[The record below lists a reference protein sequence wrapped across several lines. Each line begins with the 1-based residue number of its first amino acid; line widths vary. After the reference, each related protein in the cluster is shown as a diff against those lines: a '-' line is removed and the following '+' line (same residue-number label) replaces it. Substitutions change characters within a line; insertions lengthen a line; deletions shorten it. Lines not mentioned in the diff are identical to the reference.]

1 MNREGTPVA
10 QGLRHPVASILLIL
24 AGFGLIV
31 SLLWI
36 VGLPANYQETASLGL
51 SIHSAQQI
59 VSRPA
64 PDDPAP
70 LYFLAVHG
78 LERWLPANLTMLRL
92 FSLGCYLLL
101 LPVVYFLGRWAA
113 DDERVGILG
122 AALVGLSPFM
132 LWYGNRG
139 TVYALFALAGAVNQL
154 FFVAVLKGKQWA
166 WPLYFLSAVLA
177 LGVHFFFLVILLTQA
192 IFMAVNARAV
202 PRRTLGLFLAC
213 LLLLCGVL
221 AGWWWYSPL
230 RAFDWHQLPFSARPI
245 PTNAFILVVQFVYGF
260 QSVVTTTLL
269 IALWPLLVVVALL
282 AVQKYVRPPMAV
294 QYLAF
299 AAFVPVMLVFVF
311 SWLAKPLYLSSY
323 LIVCLPA
330 MMLLFGWVLV
340 AFELQVLSW
349 VRMVMLAVM
358 LVMLAVQVMHPGVAL
373 QEDYLGALP
382 GQLPDN
388 PPTLSL

>member
-1 MNREGTPVA
+1 MNREEPAGA

-31 SLLWI
+31 SLLWM
-36 VGLPANYQETASLGL
+36 VRLPANYQETASVGL
-51 SIHSAQQI
+51 STQSAQQI
-59 VSRPA
+59 VARPA

-92 FSLGCYLLL
+92 ISLVCYLLL
-101 LPVVYFLGRWAA
+101 LPAVYLLGRWAA

-139 TVYALFALAGAVNQL
+139 TVYALLALAGVVNQL

-166 WPLYFLSAVLA
+166 WPLYFLSAVVA
-177 LGVHFFFLVILLTQA
+177 LGVHFFFLAIILTQA
-192 IFMAVNARAV
+192 IFMAINARSV
-202 PRRTLGLFLAC
+202 PRRTLGMFLVS
-213 LLLLCGVL
+213 LLLVCGVV

-230 RAFDWHQLPFSARPI
+230 HGFDWHQLPFSARPI
-245 PTNAFILVVQFVYGF
+245 PTNAFILVVQFLYGF

-282 AVQKYVRPPMAV
+282 AVQKYVRPSMAV

-299 AAFVPVMLVFVF
+299 AAFMPVILVFAF
-311 SWLAKPLYLSSY
+311 SWLAKPLYLTSY

-330 MMLLFGWVLV
+330 MMLLFSWVLV
-340 AFELQVLSW
+340 AFELEVLSW
-349 VRMVMLAVM
+349 VRTVLLAVM
-358 LVMLAVQVMHPGVAL
+358 LVMLAVQVMHPGVAI
-373 QEDYLGALP
+373 QEDYLGVLP
-382 GQLPDN
+382 GQSPDN
-388 PPTLSL
+388 PPALSL